1 MSRINRKILGT
12 RQSPTNVNNRM
23 QILIALTYYRPH
35 YSGLTIYA
43 EREARALVARGHKV
57 TVLTSRFDP
66 SLPAEEIQH
75 GVRIIRPRVWF
86 HISKGVIMPGML
98 LQAWRLLRQADI
110 VHLHVPQLD
119 AAGIAILARI
129 MGKPVVL
136 TYHCD
141 LQLPRGVVNR
151 VANLVSTLANHI
163 TAQLSQTIVQNTL
176 DYAEHS
182 PFLKKYLH
190 KLKPLFPPV
199 LLEPASVADLE
210 AFRKRFQILPNERII
225 GMAARL
231 ATEKGVEILAQA
243 LPEVIKTY
251 PTARVLFVGPY
262 QNVFG
267 EEAYAVRLEPLIKS
281 LGDRWTFLGILSP
294 VEMTAFFK
302 TCEVTI
308 LPSLNSTESYGLV
321 QVESML
327 CGTPVIASNLPGIRI
342 PVQETGCGLTF
353 PVGDSQ
359 ALAKALIRV
368 LSNTQEFQGQPE
380 KLIQMSA
387 PEQVATEYEK
397 IFTHLCGVTT
407 EKLIQPAGD
416 NQTGS

>member
-1 MSRINRKILGT
+1 
-12 RQSPTNVNNRM
+12 M

-66 SLPAEEIQH
+66 HLPAEEIKH
-75 GVRIIRPRVWF
+75 GVRIVRPRVWF
-86 HISKGVIMPGML
+86 HVSKGVIMPGIL
-98 LQAWRLLRQADI
+98 LQAWRLLQQVDI

-119 AAGIAILARI
+119 AAGIAILARLL
-129 MGKPVVL
+129 GKPVVL

-141 LQLPRGVVNR
+141 LQLPKGVVNR
-151 VANLVSTLANHI
+151 VANLVSTFANHI
-163 TAQLSQTIVQNTL
+163 TAQLSHTIVQNTL

-182 PFLKKYLH
+182 PFLKKYLP
-190 KLKPLFPPV
+190 KVKPLYPPV
-199 LLEPASVADLE
+199 LLEPASAADLE
-210 AFRKRFQILPNERII
+210 AFQKRFQILPNERII

-231 ATEKGVEILAQA
+231 ATEKGVEILAHA
-243 LPEVIKTY
+243 LPEVIKAY

-267 EEAYAVRLEPLIKS
+267 EEAYAARLEPLLKS

-302 TCEVTI
+302 TSEVTV

-321 QVESML
+321 QVESIL

-342 PVQETGCGLTF
+342 PVQETGCGLIF
-353 PVGDSQ
+353 PAGDSQ
-359 ALAKALIRV
+359 ALAKAIIRV
-368 LSNTQEFQGQPE
+368 LSNTQDYQGHPE
-380 KLIQMSA
+380 RLIQLSA
-387 PEQVATEYEK
+387 PEHVAAEYEK
-397 IFTHLCGVTT
+397 IFTNLPGIST

-416 NQTGS
+416 NKMGG